1 MYFGVVPSVS
11 HLRVFGSTCYPVN
24 LVKKKG
30 NHEPKAWPGIFV
42 GYQDQ
47 QLSGW
52 RIYLPRSNEFIITA
66 HASFVD
72 YRNSDGANQDP
83 DRTTRRSEPANHD
96 PVRTTGL
103 INHVASDV
111 ENRVVETYDA
121 EDSNLS
127 PDTNPVIPE
136 VPDKRQRKRSEN
148 LKSRRSSPVASPS
161 RQSLSEGHI
170 AAKEVRK
177 HASGPAPINVG
188 GVSGDVLSQCLNGT
202 SVKLQTRSEGDIR
215 CAWVQRK
222 RIRT

>member
-1 MYFGVVPSVS
+1 MYFGVKPSVS

-52 RIYLPRSNEFIITA
+52 RIYLPTSNEFIITA

-72 YRNSDGANQDP
+72 YRNSDGANQVS
-83 DRTTRRSEPANHD
+83 DRTTRRSEPVNHD
-96 PVRTTGL
+96 SVRTTGL

-121 EDSNLS
+121 ED
-127 PDTNPVIPE
+127 PDSSIDRNPV
-136 VPDKRQRKRSEN
+136 VPGVPANGRDKRS
-148 LKSRRSSPVASPS
+148 
-161 RQSLSEGHI
+161 
-170 AAKEVRK
+170 
-177 HASGPAPINVG
+177 
-188 GVSGDVLSQCLNGT
+188 
-202 SVKLQTRSEGDIR
+202 
-215 CAWVQRK
+215 
-222 RIRT
+222 